1 MKCKSKTKPDGRG
14 WRRWPAH
21 PLSLTLS
28 RSTRSYHP
36 IISSRSAA
44 LFCKRPRRTKHR
56 DWSVSTN
63 RRTVSHP
70 ARSLNKP
77 VATRAGWR
85 RRITVSQGPE
95 RAAPYRI
102 VSLSSFYQLAI
113 RSSPWQAVRLCHL
126 SCPWSSQRLES
137 GFSPAHSHALTM
149 VPTKENGQCNPARRH
164 DAAVASFDWPSRSSC
179 SCTRSMQI
187 IRHLDD
193 GSVKR

>member
-1 MKCKSKTKPDGRG
+1 MAVGGGDGR
-14 WRRWPAH
+14 PTLF
-21 PLSLTLS
+21 LSLLVARLARIIPS
-28 RSTRSYHP
+28 SHP
-36 IISSRSAA
+36 GPPLFSANGRGA
-44 LFCKRPRRTKHR
+44 QSIETGLFRQ
-56 DWSVSTN
+56 
-63 RRTVSHP
+63 TVAQSHP

-137 GFSPAHSHALTM
+137 GFSSANSRALTT

-164 DAAVASFDWPSRSSC
+164 DPAVASFDWPSRSSC